1 MIKDNLRESHISKI
15 SGHEIQVYQSSSMKV
30 PVKRCFSIHL
40 MKIRKI
46 MKLNQ
51 KVQYF
56 KCLTKMIS
64 INVTKSEKYQE
75 IVAENCK
82 LNNTAVNLKL
92 FQKMI
97 ILISVSNMRQPIGF
111 ILLHLG
117 KGISFCSNFQTQ
129 SSFLNFSQ
137 SSSTVNF
144 SKLSTFSKF

>member
-1 MIKDNLRESHISKI
+1 
-15 SGHEIQVYQSSSMKV
+15 
-30 PVKRCFSIHL
+30 
-40 MKIRKI
+40 
-46 MKLNQ
+46 
-51 KVQYF
+51 
-56 KCLTKMIS
+56 MIS

-117 KGISFCSNFQTQ
+117 KGISFCSNF
-129 SSFLNFSQ
+129 
-137 SSSTVNF
+137 
-144 SKLSTFSKF
+144 